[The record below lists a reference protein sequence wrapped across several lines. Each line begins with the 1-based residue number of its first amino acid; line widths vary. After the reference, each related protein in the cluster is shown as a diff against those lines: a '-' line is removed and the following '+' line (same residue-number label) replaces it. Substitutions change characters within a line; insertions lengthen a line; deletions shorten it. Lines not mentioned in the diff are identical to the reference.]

1 MTEKNTKDKKDKKEE
16 HIHEVVFYT
25 YPKYLFCWPLI
36 VMGFLLWPIDA
47 FSLLGK
53 AYTPEILAW
62 VYGLTIMLVIV
73 TMGVDLNRNYTV
85 FWLVVIIAFWLLI
98 VVLNMK
104 EIPLFTKIYG
114 FFANLDPVYSRSMG
128 IIISIPL
135 TVGFA
140 IMWGWTRINC
150 RWRITHN
157 EFEHYQFGRLD
168 DSIARGAKRIR
179 SSYPDFFELLL
190 CLAGDLIIFDAS
202 GRKEL
207 KRIQHVPLLP
217 FVKKRINVLL
227 ESTSVTSNGA
237 IEDEYEASESMED
250 DYSDDAGDVSRD

>member
-1 MTEKNTKDKKDKKEE
+1 MAEKNKKEKKEE
-16 HIHEVVFYT
+16 YIHEVVFFT
-25 YPKYLFCWPLI
+25 YPKYIFCWPLI

-47 FSLLGK
+47 MNLLGK
-53 AYTPEILAW
+53 AHTPEILAW

-85 FWLVVIIAFWLLI
+85 FWLVVIVAFWLLI

-104 EIPLFTKIYG
+104 NIPIFKQIYH
-114 FFANLDPVYSRSMG
+114 FFADLDPVYSRSMG

-135 TVGFA
+135 LVGFG
-140 IMWGWTRINC
+140 IMWGWTRVNC

-207 KRIQHVPLLP
+207 RRIQHVPMLP

-227 ESTSVTSNGA
+227 ESTSVTSNGEV
-237 IEDEYEASESMED
+237 EDEYEASESTDD